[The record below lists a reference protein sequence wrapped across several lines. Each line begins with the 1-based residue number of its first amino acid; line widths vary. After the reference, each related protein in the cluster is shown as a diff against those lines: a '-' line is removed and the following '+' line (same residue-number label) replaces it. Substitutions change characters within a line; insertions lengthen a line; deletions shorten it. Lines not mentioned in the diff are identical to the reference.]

1 MRRTT
6 LVSGASG
13 RVEFCMPTV
22 HDMTRSA
29 QSRPRAVLR
38 IHALHDPTQPG
49 KSGTTVALPRAATR
63 V

>member
-1 MRRTT
+1 M
-6 LVSGASG
+6 
-13 RVEFCMPTV
+13 
-22 HDMTRSA
+22 HDTARSA
-29 QSRPRAVLR
+29 RSRLRAVLR